1 MLHAVTPLVICGAF
15 VFGIVLALIGSLK
28 LTLVR
33 KLELRETH
41 VGALL
46 SVLNLSLL
54 PMMLLAGMM
63 LDDLGA
69 RIVLLIGSL
78 GTAVGLYCAG
88 LSKSLAQTAGS
99 ILIVGAGSAFL
110 SVGSV
115 VLMETAF
122 YPEHIAASQNLGNVF
137 FGLGALLTPPLLETL
152 LERVSYRQALTVLAC
167 VALVPGVMAILTAG
181 DAFPI
186 HSGAGHIGE
195 LFHSKV
201 VVLTGIV
208 LLFYLPLEWVL
219 SAWSTTFLMSP
230 GMDLTERQATLA
242 FSGFWL
248 SFLTSRFLIAM
259 LMASEWIAPGVADAW
274 LIIFVALGAGVTL
287 GNMAGARNAKGAV
300 WGMLITG
307 ALMGPIFPT
316 LVAILFRF
324 VVPEQQGT
332 AYGAMFSIGSLGGL
346 LLPPI
351 MGAYAGRRGIRTSW
365 RIPIVLAL
373 LISLMGI
380 GLIMEWGFN

>member
-1 MLHAVTPLVICGAF
+1 MLHVVTPLVICGAF

-54 PMMLLAGMM
+54 PTVLIAGLL
-63 LDDLGA
+63 LDNFGA
-69 RIVLLIGSL
+69 RIVMLIGSL
-78 GTAVGLYCAG
+78 GTAAGLYFAG
-88 LSKSLAQTAGS
+88 LSKSLTQTAGS
-99 ILIVGAGSAFL
+99 ILVVGAGSAFL

-122 YPEHIAASQNLGNVF
+122 YPDHIAASQNLGNVF
-137 FGLGALLTPPLLETL
+137 FGLGALLTPPFLELL
-152 LERVSYRQALTVLAC
+152 LERISYRRALTILA
-167 VALVPGVMAILTAG
+167 AISLIPGIMAILTAG
-181 DAFPI
+181 DAFPS
-186 HSGAGHIGE
+186 HLGTAHIVE
-195 LFHSKV
+195 LFRSKV

-208 LLFYLPLEWVL
+208 LLVYLPLEWVV
-219 SAWSTTFLMSP
+219 SAWSTTFLM
-230 GMDLTERQATLA
+230 GLEMNERQATLT

-248 SFLTSRFLIAM
+248 CFLSSRFVVAM
-259 LMASEWIAPGVADAW
+259 LMASGWIAPGIADAW
-274 LIIFVALGAGVTL
+274 LIIFLALGAGVTL
-287 GNMAGARNAKGAV
+287 GNMAGARNARGAA
-300 WGMLITG
+300 WGLLVTG

-324 VVPEQQGT
+324 VQPDQQGT

-346 LLPPI
+346 LLPPV
-351 MGAYAGRRGIRTSW
+351 MGVYASHRGIRTSW
-365 RIPIVLAL
+365 RVPIVLAL
-373 LISLMGI
+373 LISLVSI
-380 GLIMEWGFN
+380 GLVLEWGFQ